1 MLSYDDNSLYDESGY
16 HPANISDP
24 DLLDW
29 GDAFDDLDAAD
40 WEDYRGGSDDDVLE
54 AFQVRTL
61 DDGGD

>member
-16 HPANISDP
+16 HPANVGDP

-29 GDAFDDLDAAD
+29 GVAFDDLDAAD
-40 WEDYRGGSDDDVLE
+40 WEDYLGGPDDDVLE
-54 AFQVRTL
+54 AFYDRPL

>member
-16 HPANISDP
+16 HPANIGDP

-54 AFQVRTL
+54 AF
-61 DDGGD
+61 